1 MKAIQKLI
9 SLGVALALLG
19 GCDGSQMQAD
29 NPTQSDFKAKVEVDE
44 ALHAPVPP
52 APAPEYVAGMRSEDG
67 KNVLS
72 SRFGLFSV
80 HLSKAGPEVEIELS
94 RAPTIDVPGFSQVSR
109 TGPRS
114 FEQPLLDVL
123 QEHPDFHTPLEAV
136 LRRALEDEF
145 QGLALT
151 QENKQA
157 LFQLRQTLD
166 SLK

>member
-1 MKAIQKLI
+1 MKAFQKLVTI
-9 SLGVALALLG
+9 GVALALLG

-29 NPTQSDFKAKVEVDE
+29 NPPQPNFKSKVEVKE
-44 ALHAPVPP
+44 PLLAPVPP
-52 APAPEYVAGMRSEDG
+52 APAPEYVAGMRSEEG

-72 SRFGLFSV
+72 SRFGLFSA

-94 RAPTIDVPGFSQVSR
+94 RVPTIDVPGFSQVSR

-123 QEHPDFHTPLEAV
+123 KEHPDFITPLEAV

-145 QGLALT
+145 QGLSLT
-151 QENKQA
+151 QKNKQA
-157 LFQLRQTLD
+157 LLNLRQTLV
-166 SLK
+166 SRE